1 MAAKLSD
8 SAYTERH
15 RAANRARSERQRE
28 RRYGAGR
35 ISLTVWIQEQ
45 TKARFMA
52 LVERCGE
59 TTGEVADRLLTAAL
73 DEVEK
78 LSTGQERTGESYPQ
92 AECSNNPAVDKSP
105 DRDAAILELHA
116 TGVSLARIQAGL
128 AQRGIVTPSG
138 CQISVS
144 TINRVLKANG
154 LSANGPLMGKNLI

>member
-45 TKARFMA
+45 TKARLMA

-59 TTGEVADRLLTAAL
+59 TTGEVADRLLNAAL
-73 DEVEK
+73 DEVE
-78 LSTGQERTGESYPQ
+78 LSTGQEQ
-92 AECSNNPAVDKSP
+92 P
-105 DRDAAILELHA
+105 DRDALILELHA
-116 TGVSLARIQAGL
+116 TGLSLARIQAGL
-128 AQRGIVTPSG
+128 AQRGVVTASG

-154 LSANGPLMGKNLI
+154 LTANGELKGKNLLN